1 MAGGQETIFVQTDP
15 AFNLVLNSLNEL
27 RNQNRLVV
35 TYFKTASIQ
44 NIQSNQEGED
54 RRFLFGGANESSVQ
68 MFARTASSVLRMCML
83 KATNINDAFWPT
95 MGPRSQPRNRANL
108 VSEVL
113 IDGNFHLADNRMD
126 AERYWSRYDHQYPH
140 FRIEER
146 MNSVGANNQA
156 YLPSMMLIFRGNMTE
171 VIEITTTFTATRNNE
186 PTNQF
191 DSYVHVCCIVRS
203 ICNGDQSED
212 GRFTK
217 QLKELMRPTFIKS
230 SYYTSIRDAKTKDD
244 LPDALEHLQLE
255 ELQKESEDNST
266 KTSAAAAATARSKE
280 K

>member
-35 TYFKTASIQ
+35 TYFKTASIE
-44 NIQSNQEGED
+44 NIESNKED
-54 RRFLFGGANESSVQ
+54 EDGRFLFGSANESCVQ

-83 KATNINDAFWPT
+83 EATNINDAFWPT
-95 MGPRSQPRNRANL
+95 MGPRSQRRNRANL

-113 IDGNFHLADNRMD
+113 IDGNFYLADNRMD

-156 YLPSMMLIFRGNMTE
+156 SLPSMMLIFRGNMTE

-203 ICNGDQSED
+203 IRSGDLSED

-230 SYYTSIRDAKTKDD
+230 SYYTSIRDAKSKDD
-244 LPDALEHLQLE
+244 LPDALQHLQL
-255 ELQKESEDNST
+255 
-266 KTSAAAAATARSKE
+266 
-280 K
+280 